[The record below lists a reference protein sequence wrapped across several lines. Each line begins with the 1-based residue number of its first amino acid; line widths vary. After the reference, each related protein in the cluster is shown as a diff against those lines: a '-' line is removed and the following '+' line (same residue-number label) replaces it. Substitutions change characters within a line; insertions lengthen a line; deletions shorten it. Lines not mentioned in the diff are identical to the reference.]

1 MKLSRRQLIW
11 LGLGS
16 TAATVYG
23 QEVIKDRALNAEQ
36 AALRELYDPDLL
48 VEEAFR
54 SDIASIQELVSI
66 QQSASL
72 RSPTTP
78 YSRKWSKLLITASKL
93 STQQYLRGRY
103 DSEYDGSV
111 SELPLYTESFSDFE
125 QIATFKTSQRVKEC
139 INFEVPISDLADFDG
154 DLGALEKRLDE
165 TRDSI
170 RRQVKQAV
178 KLNQRVPVYYGF
190 LLTSPKANLL
200 IFRGTQRRY
209 EVFEDIIA
217 LQEDYTHPVNGR
229 SMGKVHFG
237 FYSFYMERLA
247 EAVKA
252 AVASLDPDIP
262 LYISGHSLGSALSTF
277 AAMDI
282 GLSLPKFRL
291 STRIYSYAGP
301 RVGDTEFIDAHNQL
315 LPNHYR
321 VVNLA
326 DMIPMMPLSRLLVQ
340 DFVHGGEQ
348 WSFLSQQGDILPN
361 HLIETYRLA
370 IEQEAETQSDDGFKN
385 MQIQVDLSRGGR

>member
-1 MKLSRRQLIW
+1 MKLNRRQLIW

-23 QEVIKDRALNAEQ
+23 QELAEDRALNVEQ
-36 AALRELYDPDLL
+36 AALQELYDPDLL

-54 SDIASIQELVSI
+54 SDIASVQELVSI

-72 RSPTTP
+72 RSPTIP
-78 YSRKWSKLLITASKL
+78 YSRDWSKLLILASKL

-103 DSEYDGSV
+103 DPEYDGNV
-111 SELPLYTESFSDFE
+111 AELPIYVEGFSDFE
-125 QIATFKTSQRVKEC
+125 QVAAFKTSQRVKER
-139 INFEVPISDLADFDG
+139 INFEIPISDLADFEG

-170 RRQVKQAV
+170 RQQVKQAV
-178 KLNQRVPVYYGF
+178 KLNQRISVYYGF
-190 LLTSPKANLL
+190 LLTSKKANLL

-217 LQEDYTHPVNGR
+217 LQSDYTHPVNGR
-229 SMGKVHFG
+229 SIGKVHFG
-237 FYSFYMERLA
+237 FYSFYTERLA

-252 AVASLDPDIP
+252 AVSSLDPDVP

-282 GLSLPKFRL
+282 GLSLPKFRQ

-321 VVNLA
+321 IVNLA

-370 IEQEAETQSDDGFKN
+370 IEQEAETRGDDGFKN
-385 MQIQVDLSRGGR
+385 LQIQVDLSRGGR